1 MSRTAV
7 LLLAGTFALSAC
19 FEEEPK
25 SYDKNKFAGQLAEVA
40 CMWAFACCDSA
51 EQASWLGS
59 SMNQTSCVSTLR
71 ARYDS
76 LFASANEDQWQ
87 GQDAASCIDSLQDLS
102 ASCPRAFDIDTE
114 MDKCTL
120 VKWTMEPGDLCQ
132 SNWDCSTKFC
142 KNGVCAKP
150 LAKGSQCAAG
160 DRCDTDLKCVN
171 GTCVGLQPDGAVCT
185 DGSECYSGAC
195 AGGKC
200 VSLANYT
207 CDGA

>member
-7 LLLAGTFALSAC
+7 LLLGVLTLSAC

-25 SYDKNKFAGQLAEVA
+25 SYDKNEFAGQLAEVA
-40 CMWAFACCDSA
+40 CTWAFACCDSA
-51 EQASWLGS
+51 EQATWLGS
-59 SMNQTSCVSTLR
+59 SMNQASCVSTLS
-71 ARYDS
+71 ASYVS
-76 LFASANEDQWQ
+76 LFGSASPDQWQ
-87 GQDAASCIDSLQDLS
+87 GQDAAACIESLQELS
-102 ASCPRAFDIDTE
+102 ASCPRAFDIDAE

-150 LAKGSQCAAG
+150 LASGSQCAAG
-160 DRCDTDLKCVN
+160 DRCGTDLKCVN
-171 GTCVGLQPDGAVCT
+171 GTCVGLQPDGAACT
-185 DGSECYSGAC
+185 DGSECYTGAC